1 MSSIWRRDI
10 RWKGPCY
17 RVRETRLKP
26 QIVTEWISNLRK
38 VTAVSSAPA
47 VSSAKWRQYNLVLKG
62 CPELGHRVQER
73 TRGVRGTWLGTQ
85 DMAARFITVVGI
97 IRHVGNQRTP
107 PEEDKQIEPKQRL
120 SRAKERHKSCA
131 RAWQPARFQFLLPTE
146 TPRTEPRTR
155 KLIRGLLG
163 VVTRHL
169 SHPLCDCQVPVGTGT
184 MRHQGRLS
192 ATASRVP
199 QRISKWSTGREWRRQ
214 NSMHQR
220 TTFRI
225 RAIREDETGK
235 NGTGWTFPYHPIQ
248 PLPTPNPDVTKV
260 TWKNICLKCSIC
272 TSHGHTGV
280 FPLYLSQHLSFL
292 LSVSLSL
299 SLSCMLHQHH

>member
-1 MSSIWRRDI
+1 
-10 RWKGPCY
+10 
-17 RVRETRLKP
+17 
-26 QIVTEWISNLRK
+26 
-38 VTAVSSAPA
+38 
-47 VSSAKWRQYNLVLKG
+47 
-62 CPELGHRVQER
+62 
-73 TRGVRGTWLGTQ
+73 
-85 DMAARFITVVGI
+85 MAARFITVVGI
-97 IRHVGNQRTP
+97 VIRHVGNQRTP
-107 PEEDKQIEPKQRL
+107 PEEDKQIELKQRL

-131 RAWQPARFQFLLPTE
+131 RAWEPARFQFLLPTE

-155 KLIRGLLG
+155 KLIRDLLG

-184 MRHQGRLS
+184 MRHQGQLS

-199 QRISKWSTGREWRRQ
+199 QRIYKWSTGREWRRQ
-214 NSMHQR
+214 NSMHQG

-248 PLPTPNPDVTKV
+248 PLPTPNPEVTKV

-272 TSHGHTGV
+272 TSHGHKG
-280 FPLYLSQHLSFL
+280 
-292 LSVSLSL
+292 VSLSIST
-299 SLSCMLHQHH
+299 SLFPALCLWVSPACCISIISPRERTRVTRKNEDLWAHVTPNWRSTREVKYSKVLVNRTSKCCIWFSTFHSYP